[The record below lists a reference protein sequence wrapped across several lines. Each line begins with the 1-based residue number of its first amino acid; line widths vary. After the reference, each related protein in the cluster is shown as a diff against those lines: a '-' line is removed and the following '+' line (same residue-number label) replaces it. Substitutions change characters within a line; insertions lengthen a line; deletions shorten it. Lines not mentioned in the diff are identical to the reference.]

1 MTKLD
6 RRGFL
11 GAGAALAGGLLLRFS
26 VPLKADAPSESTRLN
41 AYIHIGSDDVVTFYI
56 HKAEMGQGT
65 VTSLSMLLAE
75 ELECD
80 WKSIRWEFPGVDP
93 AFGPMQG
100 VFGSMSIRTSW
111 DSLRKAGAS
120 AREML
125 IAAAAQK
132 WAVDQSQCRAEN
144 GFVVNGALRLSYGS
158 LADAAGK
165 LTPPASVA
173 LKDAS
178 AFKMIGTSP
187 KRLDT
192 PAKVDGSAKFG
203 IDVRLPGMLYAVLQ
217 RCPVFGGKVAGFDAA
232 KAKAVPGVKDVV
244 AISNG
249 VAVIA
254 DNTWSAMQGKR
265 ALSVHWDE
273 GAMAQTSSQS
283 IREMMIDL
291 VSKPGAIAR
300 KEGDG
305 AAALSG
311 AARSL
316 NAVYEAPY
324 LAHAPMEPLSAVVQL
339 SAERCDIWTGD
350 WGVSGVQEDAVRIT
364 GLKPKQIQIHSL
376 YGGGSFGRRGGGAS
390 EVVEVAKAIGG
401 RVPVKLFWTREE
413 DMRGDAYRPM
423 YLHKLTAGL
432 DEQGNLIAW
441 QHRIVGQ
448 SILGND
454 PNWIMNGVDVTS
466 VAGASNIPYGIP
478 NILVDLHS
486 PVLGVPAERWRSVGN
501 SHNAFAVETFL
512 DDVAHVAGR
521 DPYQLRRA
529 LLAKD
534 PRDKNMLLVAPD
546 RMRPTLFA
554 KFPRDRQVLEL
565 AADKAG
571 WGTPLPPGRGRGL
584 AVHYS
589 FRTSVAYVAEVTVGS
604 DGKVKVDRV
613 VCAVDCGVAIN
624 PDVIRAQVE
633 GGIGFGLGAI
643 LYGAIS
649 VKNGKV
655 EQSNFNDYRVL
666 RMNEM
671 PKVEVHIVASSE
683 RPTGIGEP
691 VVPPIGPAVSNA
703 IFAATGKRV
712 RTLPLR
718 PRGA

>member
-178 AFKMIGTSP
+178 AFKLIGTSP

-324 LAHAPMEPLSAVVQL
+324 LAHAPMEPLNCVAHVRADSCEVWASTQIQTSAQQT
-339 SAERCDIWTGD
+339 A
-350 WGVSGVQEDAVRIT
+350 AKIT
-364 GLKPKQIQIHSL
+364 GLSPKNVQVHTMYL
-376 YGGGSFGRRGGGAS
+376 GGGFGRRGGADYIGEA
-390 EVVEVAKAIGG
+390 VEIAQHVS
-401 RVPVKLFWTREE
+401 VPVKLTWSRE
-413 DMRGDAYRPM
+413 DDLQHDLYRPAS
-423 YLHKLTAGL
+423 YTTFAAALDAEGWPVAITSRVACPSFAGM
-432 DEQGNLIAW
+432 
-441 QHRIVGQ
+441 R
-448 SILGND
+448 
-454 PNWIMNGVDVTS
+454 NGVDR
-466 VAGASNIPYGIP
+466 AGVEGISDILYSIP
-478 NILVDLHS
+478 NIQVEYHA
-486 PVLGVPAERWRSVGN
+486 PAAGIPCSYWRSVGYSQN
-501 SHNAFAVETFL
+501 TYFMESFL
-512 DDVAHVAGR
+512 DEMAAAGGK
-521 DPYQLRRA
+521 DPLELRRR
-529 LLAKD
+529 LLRKS
-534 PRDKNMLLVAPD
+534 PRLLGA
-546 RMRPTLFA
+546 
-554 KFPRDRQVLEL
+554 LEL
-565 AADKAG
+565 AAEKAG
-571 WGTPLPPGRGRGL
+571 YGKPLPAGQYRGI
-584 AVHYS
+584 AVANNIGS
-589 FRTSVAYVAEVTVGS
+589 FTAQVAEVSVTG
-604 DGKVKVDRV
+604 GKLKVHRV
-613 VCAVDCGVAIN
+613 VCAVDCGHVVNPAGVAQQI
-624 PDVIRAQVE
+624 QS
-633 GGIGFGLGAI
+633 GIVYGLTAA
-643 LYGAIS
+643 L
-649 VKNGKV
+649 K
-655 EQSNFNDYRVL
+655 SNITIERGRVL
-666 RMNEM
+666 QQNFSDYDVLRIDEM
-671 PKVEVHIVASSE
+671 PKVEVYTVPSRMA
-683 RPTGIGEP
+683 PGGIGEAGT
-691 VVPPIGPAVSNA
+691 PPIAPAVLNA
-703 IFAATGKRV
+703 VFAATGRRV
-712 RTLPLR
+712 RKLPVR
-718 PRGA
+718 PEDLA

>member
-178 AFKMIGTSP
+178 AFKLIGTSP

-273 GAMAQTSSQS
+273 GAMAQTSSRS

-324 LAHAPMEPLSAVVQL
+324 LAHAPMEPLNCVAHVRADSCEVWASTQIQTSAQQT
-339 SAERCDIWTGD
+339 A
-350 WGVSGVQEDAVRIT
+350 AKIT
-364 GLKPKQIQIHSL
+364 GLSPKNVQVHTMYL
-376 YGGGSFGRRGGGAS
+376 GGGFGRRGGADYIGEA
-390 EVVEVAKAIGG
+390 VEIAQHVS
-401 RVPVKLFWTREE
+401 VPVKLTWSRE
-413 DMRGDAYRPM
+413 DDLQHDLYRPAS
-423 YLHKLTAGL
+423 YTTFAAALDAEGWPVAITSRVACPSFAGM
-432 DEQGNLIAW
+432 
-441 QHRIVGQ
+441 R
-448 SILGND
+448 
-454 PNWIMNGVDVTS
+454 NGVDR
-466 VAGASNIPYGIP
+466 AGVEGISDILYSIP
-478 NILVDLHS
+478 NIQVEYHA
-486 PVLGVPAERWRSVGN
+486 PAAGIPCSYWRSVGYSQN
-501 SHNAFAVETFL
+501 TYFMESFL
-512 DDVAHVAGR
+512 DEMAAAGGK
-521 DPYQLRRA
+521 DPLELRRR
-529 LLAKD
+529 LLRKS
-534 PRDKNMLLVAPD
+534 PRLLGA
-546 RMRPTLFA
+546 
-554 KFPRDRQVLEL
+554 LEL
-565 AADKAG
+565 AAEKAG
-571 WGTPLPPGRGRGL
+571 YGKPLPAGQYRGI
-584 AVHYS
+584 AVANNIGS
-589 FRTSVAYVAEVTVGS
+589 FTAQVAEVSVTG
-604 DGKVKVDRV
+604 GKLKVHRV
-613 VCAVDCGVAIN
+613 VCAVDCGHVVNPAGVAQQI
-624 PDVIRAQVE
+624 QS
-633 GGIGFGLGAI
+633 GIVYGLTAA
-643 LYGAIS
+643 L
-649 VKNGKV
+649 K
-655 EQSNFNDYRVL
+655 SNITIERGRVL
-666 RMNEM
+666 QQNFSDYDVLRIDEM
-671 PKVEVHIVASSE
+671 PKVEVYTVPSRMA
-683 RPTGIGEP
+683 PGGIGEAGT
-691 VVPPIGPAVSNA
+691 PPIAPAVLNA
-703 IFAATGKRV
+703 VFAATGRRV
-712 RTLPLR
+712 RKLPVR
-718 PRGA
+718 PEDLA